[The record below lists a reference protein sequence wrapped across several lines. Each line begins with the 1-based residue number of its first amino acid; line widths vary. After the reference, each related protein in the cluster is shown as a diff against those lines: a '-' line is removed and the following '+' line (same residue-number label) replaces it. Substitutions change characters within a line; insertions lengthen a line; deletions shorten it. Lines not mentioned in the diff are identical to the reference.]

1 MSPWL
6 LFGTTFIAST
16 VEMVEATTIV
26 MAVGFTHG
34 WRGALWG
41 TAAALAALAAGIAI
55 AGPLIETPLAAHWVE
70 IVAGPFLLYLGA
82 TWLRKAILRYAGR
95 KAEHDEDAIFARTAE
110 HLRAQSARVG
120 FATSFQGVLV
130 EGLEV
135 AIIVVTFVAG
145 APAKLPY
152 SVGGALAAVVVVL
165 IAAIALRAPLA
176 RVPENVM
183 KSVVGVM
190 LFSLGIFWTGEAV
203 GVPWWKGDA
212 MLAILVFAV
221 ALSTAASV
229 ALMRRTGARA

>member
-1 MSPWL
+1 MNPWL
-6 LFGTTFIAST
+6 LAGTTFVASA

-34 WRGALWG
+34 WRSALWG

-70 IVAGPFLLYLGA
+70 IVAGPFLIYLGA

-95 KAEHDEDAIFARTAE
+95 KAQHDEDAIFAKAAE
-110 HLRAQSARVG
+110 RLRAQNERAG
-120 FATSFQGVLV
+120 FATAFQGVVV

-152 SVGGALAAVVVVL
+152 SIGGAAAAVVVVL
-165 IAAIALRAPLA
+165 LAALALRAPLA

-190 LFSLGIFWTGEAV
+190 LFSLGIFWTGEAI
-203 GVPWWKGDA
+203 GVPWWNGDA
-212 MLAILVFAV
+212 MLAILVVAV
-221 ALSTAASV
+221 ALATAGSV
-229 ALMRRTGARA
+229 ALVRRTATP